1 VGCAEVIAFDEVR
14 ARKQWGT
21 LRHQLHERFD
31 QWLDTLETQW
41 DEPPSTL
48 PEVTATVW
56 ALRQQLTGGIT
67 ETIVK
72 HVHRGEH
79 DRPQVLCP
87 RCHGV
92 LKARER
98 VCRTVET
105 LVGPVQLER
114 PYFYCRVCR
123 EGVYPLDDA
132 LGLVAGCKQLDM
144 QQAAAQLVTE
154 VPYDTAQALF
164 HDLTGV
170 PFGSE
175 RMHTLTNQVAEHLT
189 VVDVAPSR
197 SEIERRIAEVATG
210 RFRRPVLVLGIDGAY
225 VPTRPDSART
235 PGEGRRGKRAR
246 RARWRGQWRDA
257 KGFRFYLLD
266 GERIV
271 HVLSWHQ
278 VQNEEQLGEALT
290 QIKEASLIPEEQV
303 RLCVVC
309 DGAEWIWKHVQ
320 ALFPQARQVLD
331 YYHCAQ
337 YLHRVAKAHYGA
349 SVQAIEW
356 VEATMTRLYL
366 GKVGLVL
373 GGLRR
378 MQAQSDEAAKAIAN
392 CWDYLDEHR
401 GRTHYRKLRRGG
413 YPLGSGGIE
422 SSNKFICHVRLKRS
436 GAWWYEVNSNHMLAL
451 RCAKYNGTLDQVF
464 VRYQQRLRETSE

>member
-1 VGCAEVIAFDEVR
+1 
-14 ARKQWGT
+14 
-21 LRHQLHERFD
+21 
-31 QWLDTLETQW
+31 
-41 DEPPSTL
+41 
-48 PEVTATVW
+48 
-56 ALRQQLTGGIT
+56 
-67 ETIVK
+67 
-72 HVHRGEH
+72 
-79 DRPQVLCP
+79 
-87 RCHGV
+87 
-92 LKARER
+92 
-98 VCRTVET
+98 
-105 LVGPVQLER
+105 
-114 PYFYCRVCR
+114 
-123 EGVYPLDDA
+123 
-132 LGLVAGCKQLDM
+132 VAGCKQLDLHK
-144 QQAAAQLVTE
+144 AAVNLVTE

-164 HDLTGV
+164 HALTGV

-175 RMHTLTNQVAEHLT
+175 RMHTVANQVAEGLT

-197 SEIERRIAEVATG
+197 EEIARRIAAVSAG
-210 RFRRPVLVLGIDGAY
+210 RLRRPVMVLGIDGAY
-225 VPTRPDSART
+225 VPTRPDSARE
-235 PGEGRRGKRAR
+235 PQKGPRRTRAK
-246 RARWRGQWRDA
+246 RARWRGQWRDT

-278 VQNEEQLGEALT
+278 VQNEAQLGEALK
-290 QIKEASLIPEEQV
+290 QVKEAGLIPEELV

-349 SVQAIEW
+349 SVQACEW
-356 VEATMTRLYL
+356 MEATMTRLYL
-366 GKVGLVL
+366 GRVSQVL
-373 GGLRR
+373 GGLKR

-392 CWDYLDEHR
+392 CWDYLHEHR
-401 GRTHYRKLRRGG
+401 GRTAYQKLRRGG

-436 GAWWYEVNSNHMLAL
+436 GAWWYEANSQHMLAL

-464 VRYQQRLRETSE
+464 VRYQQQLRETSE